1 MLCGEDDLSVMMTN
15 RCLPLLPFVLCVA
28 MLAAGLLAAQGSP
41 TAATKITRVETIT
54 LRHPWGPQEEGKTR
68 DFRLVLV
75 HADNGLYG
83 ISRGGNAKLIE
94 EELAPLL
101 VGQDT
106 RRITKL
112 WHAMYEKAWR
122 HRGPGRSAMSSIGAL
137 DIALW
142 DLYGKSIGEPVW
154 RLLGGYRDRVPVY
167 ADGIGYY
174 EQTPAE
180 MADLVKKHADLGYSA
195 VKFHT
200 TSPDPT
206 DALEKVRLSRERIGP
221 DVRLMI
227 DALRMWDGPQAASL
241 AKQFAPYN
249 LYLIE
254 EPVGKDDLLA
264 YLRMVGEKTDALL
277 AGGEGQGTLYG
288 VRELITR
295 GGLDVIQ
302 SDILIGG
309 GYTGLLRIAALADA
323 YHVKVAPHGAQY
335 PDLNCHLVAAIP
347 NGLMIPACPRTE
359 PYQIWSKLYRPE
371 LRVVEGYIQM
381 TEKPGLGLEFDPD
394 FVDRYRVR

>member
-1 MLCGEDDLSVMMTN
+1 MIAKQRFSRIPRLALFAA
-15 RCLPLLPFVLCVA
+15 LLGGA
-28 MLAAGLLAAQGSP
+28 LLAADDSP
-41 TAATKITRVETIT
+41 RPATKITRVETIT
-54 LRHPWGPQEEGKTR
+54 LRHPWGPPDEGQTR
-68 DFRLVLV
+68 EWPLVLV

-83 ISRGGNAKLIE
+83 ISRGGNTKLIE

-101 VGQDT
+101 IGQDP
-106 RRITKL
+106 RRTAHL
-112 WHAMYEKAWR
+112 WQAMYNKAWR
-122 HRGPGRSAMSSIGAL
+122 FRGPGRSAMSSIGAL

-174 EQTPAE
+174 DQSPEE
-180 MADLVKKHADLGYSA
+180 MADLVKKHADLGYNI

-200 TSPDPT
+200 THRDFE
-206 DALEKVRLSRERIGP
+206 AAVQKVKLSRERIGP

-227 DALRMWDGPQAASL
+227 DMFGMWDGPRAASL
-241 AKQFAPYN
+241 ARQFAPYN

-254 EPVGKDDLLA
+254 EPVGGDDLLA
-264 YLRMVGEKTDALL
+264 YYRMVGESTDALL
-277 AGGEGQGTLYG
+277 AGGEGEGTLYG
-288 VRELITR
+288 VRELITQ

-302 SDILIGG
+302 SDILTGG
-309 GYTGLLRIAALADA
+309 GYTGLLRIGALAEA

-359 PYQIWSKLYRPE
+359 PYQIWSKLYQPAF
-371 LRVVEGYIQM
+371 RVVNGFVEM
-381 TEKPGLGLEFDPD
+381 TEKPGMGLELDWD
-394 FVDRYRVR
+394 FVKRYRVR

>member
-1 MLCGEDDLSVMMTN
+1 MTPN
-15 RCLPLLPFVLCVA
+15 RRFFTLHSFALG
-28 MLAAGLLAAQGSP
+28 AAALMAALLAAQSP
-41 TAATKITRVETIT
+41 PAPATKITRVEMIT
-54 LRHPWGPQEEGKTR
+54 LRHPWGPAEEDKTR
-68 DFRLVLV
+68 DFGLVLV

-101 VGQDT
+101 VGQDP
-106 RRITKL
+106 RRIAKL
-112 WHAMYEKAWR
+112 WEDMYEVAWR
-122 HRGPGRSAMSSIGAL
+122 FRGPGRSAMGSIGAL

-174 EQTPAE
+174 DQSPEE
-180 MADLVKKHADLGYSA
+180 MADLVKKHADLGYSI

-200 TSPDPT
+200 THRDFEG
-206 DALEKVRLSRERIGP
+206 AVQKVKLSRERVGP
-221 DVRLMI
+221 DIRLMI
-227 DALRMWDGPQAASL
+227 DMFGMWDGPQAASL

-254 EPVGKDDLLA
+254 EPVGGDDLLA
-264 YLRMVGEKTDALL
+264 YYRMVGASTDALL
-277 AGGEGQGTLYG
+277 AGGEGEGTLYG
-288 VRELITR
+288 VRELITQ

-302 SDILIGG
+302 SDILTGG
-309 GYTGLLRIAALADA
+309 GYTGQLRIAALAEA
-323 YHVKVAPHGAQY
+323 HHVKVAPHGAQY

-381 TEKPGLGLEFDPD
+381 TEKPGLGLEFDSD